1 MKKFVI
7 LLVSAAAV
15 LSVLPVEALTLPNY
29 ATGGNL
35 SQSIQSQGK
44 AITDVISMIVAILA
58 IIGIL
63 VGAGK
68 FGVGNGEEGK
78 KWVLGGVVALIIA
91 GSVFSIA
98 ALVSNA

>member
-7 LLVSAAAV
+7 LLVCAAAV

-29 ATGGNL
+29 ATSGDL
-35 SQSIQSQGK
+35 SQSIQSKGK
-44 AITDVISMIVAILA
+44 AITDIISMIVAILA

-78 KWVLGGVVALIIA
+78 KWVFGGVVALIIA